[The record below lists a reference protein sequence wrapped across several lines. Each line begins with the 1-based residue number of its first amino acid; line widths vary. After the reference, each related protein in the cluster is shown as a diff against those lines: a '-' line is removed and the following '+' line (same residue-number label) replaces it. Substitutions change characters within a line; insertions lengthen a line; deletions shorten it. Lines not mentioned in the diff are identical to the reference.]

1 MADFGGDPEAFRAE
15 ARTWLEANFP
25 KSLKGKGV
33 NYIEDVKAFKAGLA
47 LSDPPKPL
55 VPWDELLTSKY

>member
-33 NYIEDVKAFKAGLA
+33 SYMENKPIWAYRSPNKEEFALAMKELAGGA
-47 LSDPPKPL
+47 
-55 VPWDELLTSKY
+55 T